1 MTTVSPS
8 AASMTEEERAYR
20 ASRDPAHLVEV
31 DAAGRSHLHLAAMS
45 GKAAV
50 CRIYIAAGCD
60 PSMRDNSGRSAADLA
75 KAEGYAAL
83 ARALEAVP
91 ARPAATST
99 PKQAGSRPDLLD
111 AAEQRGLVSGNQ
123 QVINAIISNG
133 RLRCRNLK
141 GDTPLHLAAA
151 GGHLTACN
159 ALFEAGADPG
169 ARNDAKQ
176 TPAEMAAESGHQDLA
191 RLLSGQEPEATAPS
205 RLFPRSPP
213 PAALQPEVTELQPF
227 ADAGFDLID
236 FDALE
241 EPAAYHARQQIGT
254 VAAIFTAISRRSG
267 MRNGGAEENEDW
279 ELPASLAKAGASGSS
294 QFQAGRPL
302 DLNDAADFSH
312 SLASRRS
319 RRPRKLRNTTFAL
332 SPDLAETWAAEA
344 LASGMVNEQA
354 IRDLVSACRGNP
366 SWADLETN
374 VGKVLAAAGIHVIRE
389 AGDFRP
395 FPDPSL
401 DLVDVA
407 VLSEAIVAAC
417 TRDAVVPGSGP
428 FILDRATEERILRE
442 IANARRDLLDGILD
456 TPGVLAEVVRRG
468 ELVLAGELAPD
479 EFTDLDIE
487 PDADDGDDD
496 GFPGNIEI
504 LRNAVED
511 GVESGGRARRVAI
524 QALEE
529 LEIRQDCLIGLAASQ
544 GEIAEGTIRRL
555 MSICDRATEELVLT
569 HLSFMRRETAKMAKA
584 DEDAEEL
591 FQEAYFGLR
600 RASERFDPERGVRFY
615 LYALLWIRQ
624 RISRW
629 RADQGSLIRV
639 PVHRVQLNTKIT
651 THAEA
656 FERSHLRSATHLE
669 LAVAT
674 GFEAATIRSLQFA
687 LSEPVPFHQVEEAIA
702 SHAEGQDEI
711 ISRAQLASV
720 VSRELNDLPAR
731 AEAVIRMRFG
741 IGLTSDMTLEE
752 VGKIYGVTRERI
764 RQIEAKSLQALAH
777 PSRRR
782 VWRGL
787 L

>member
-1 MTTVSPS
+1 
-8 AASMTEEERAYR
+8 MTEEERAYR

-60 PSMRDNSGRSAADLA
+60 PSTHDNSGRTAAELA
-75 KAEGYAAL
+75 KAAGYAAL
-83 ARALEAVP
+83 ARSLEALP

-99 PKQAGSRPDLLD
+99 PKQAGSRPELLD

-123 QVINAIISNG
+123 QVIAAIISNG
-133 RLRCRNLK
+133 RLRCRNPK

-205 RLFPRSPP
+205 RSSPP

-254 VAAIFTAISRRSG
+254 VSAIFTAISPRSG
-267 MRNGGAEENEDW
+267 MRSGGAEENDDW
-279 ELPASLAKAGASGSS
+279 ELPTSLAKAGAAGSS
-294 QFQAGRPL
+294 QFQAGRPPDL
-302 DLNDAADFSH
+302 DDAADFSH
-312 SLASRRS
+312 SSASRRS
-319 RRPRKLRNTTFAL
+319 RRPRKLRDTTFAL
-332 SPDLAETWAAEA
+332 SADLAETWAAEA

-395 FPDPSL
+395 FPDASL

-479 EFTDLDIE
+479 EFTELDID

-496 GFPGNIEI
+496 DFPGNIEI
-504 LRNAVED
+504 LRNAVEE
-511 GVESGGRARRVAI
+511 GVKSGGRARRVAI

-529 LEIRQDCLIGLAASQ
+529 LEIRQDCLVGLAASQ
-544 GEIAEGTIRRL
+544 GEVAEGTIRRL
-555 MSICDRATEELVLT
+555 MSICDRAAEELVLR

-639 PVHRVQLNTKIT
+639 PVHRVQLNAKIT
-651 THAEA
+651 THAEE
-656 FERSHLRSATHLE
+656 FERSHLRSATDLE
-669 LAVAT
+669 LAAAT

-687 LSEPVPFHQVEEAIA
+687 LSDPVPFHQVEGAIA
-702 SHAEGQDEI
+702 SRAEGQDEI
-711 ISRAQLASV
+711 FSRAQLASV
-720 VSRELNDLPAR
+720 ISRELNDLPAR

-764 RQIEAKSLQALAH
+764 RQIEAKSLQTLAH